1 MSSMRRKF
9 IQENSFTSPKNRQF
23 GINLSGGASL
33 AALAAG
39 LVLGGGVL
47 TAPSAYA
54 LAGILATRSGPGPL
68 TVSAPAVVTE
78 SAGDGINATNNS
90 PGTDLTITATDVSG
104 SDDGI
109 DARNNGTGALSVTS
123 TGSVTATNLGI
134 RAINLGTDLTIAAAS
149 VSGST
154 GINGRNDGTGSL
166 SVTATGTVTGTSF
179 RGVVARNQ
187 GSGLNLDINV
197 VDVTGAADGIYA
209 QNLGRGALSVTS
221 TGTVAGTS
229 NYGILARNSGTDL
242 TISVDDVSGGSK
254 TGILAVND
262 GTGALSVTSTGAVSS
277 LSNAGINARNEVNGT
292 DLEIVVSSVTGGGDG
307 GSWEW
312 Y

>member
-1 MSSMRRKF
+1 M
-9 IQENSFTSPKNRQF
+9 
-23 GINLSGGASL
+23 

-39 LVLGGGVL
+39 LALGGGVL

-54 LAGILATRSGPGPL
+54 LAGIMATGSGPGPL

-78 SAGDGINATNNS
+78 TNGDGINATNNS
-90 PGTDLTITATDVSG
+90 PGTDLTVTATDVSG

-134 RAINLGTDLTIAAAS
+134 RANNFGTDLTIDAAS

-154 GINGRNDGTGSL
+154 GINARNDGTGSL
-166 SVTATGTVTGTSF
+166 SVTASGTVTGTSF

-229 NYGILARNSGTDL
+229 NYGIFARNSGTDL
-242 TISVDDVSGGSK
+242 TISVDDV
-254 TGILAVND
+254 
-262 GTGALSVTSTGAVSS
+262 
-277 LSNAGINARNEVNGT
+277 
-292 DLEIVVSSVTGGGDG
+292 
-307 GSWEW
+307 
-312 Y
+312 

>member
-1 MSSMRRKF
+1 MRPKF
-9 IQENSFTSPKNRQF
+9 AEKNSFTSPKNRQF

-47 TAPSAYA
+47 SAPSAYA
-54 LAGILATRSGPGPL
+54 LAGIMATGSGPGPL

-78 SAGDGINATNNS
+78 TNGDGINATNNS
-90 PGTDLTITATDVSG
+90 PGTDLTVTATDVSA
-104 SDDGI
+104 SQDGI
-109 DARNNGTGALSVTS
+109 DATNNGTGALSVTS

-134 RAINLGTDLTIAAAS
+134 RAINFGTDLTIATAS

-166 SVTATGTVTGTSF
+166 SVTASGTVTGTSF

-187 GSGLNLDINV
+187 GLGLDLDINV

-209 QNLGRGALSVTS
+209 NNLGRGALSVTS

-229 NYGILARNSGTDL
+229 TYGIFARNSGTDL
-242 TISVDDVSGGSK
+242 TISVDDVSGRSSRYGK
-254 TGILAVND
+254 TN
-262 GTGALSVTSTGAVSS
+262 
-277 LSNAGINARNEVNGT
+277 
-292 DLEIVVSSVTGGGDG
+292 LETH
-307 GSWEW
+307 
-312 Y
+312 